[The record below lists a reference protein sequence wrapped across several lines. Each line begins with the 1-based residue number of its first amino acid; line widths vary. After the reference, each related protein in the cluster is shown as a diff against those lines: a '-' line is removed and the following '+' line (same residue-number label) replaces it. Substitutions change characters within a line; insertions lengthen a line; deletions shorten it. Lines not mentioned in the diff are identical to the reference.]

1 LLLRRRRQPRAR
13 RRIRGRNTIGT
24 PRGGRAVDVLV
35 HLATA
40 RFDRPL
46 TYLVPDGPPLHVG
59 EIVRVPLGSREL
71 FAFVISDERRL
82 DAPDERLRPIAAR
95 ADVPRAFDED
105 GLALARWLAQTYLC
119 SLREALGAMV
129 LADAVPRVVERF
141 VPSGEPPEPGR
152 FPSVPDRLVRLL
164 WGELR
169 DGVAPAALLRHPE
182 ARRSGD
188 RATLLAAIGALV
200 RAGVLDRQR
209 TFVRPAV
216 RERTLR
222 VLEPGDAT
230 IRGRSAAALAAYV
243 RDHPGTPR
251 ADAVLAGYSDAVI
264 RRAVRAGAVVES
276 QRRIDRSRAIR
287 ADLPDLVPTREQR
300 GAIDAIV
307 TSLEANAY
315 AQLLIHGATGS
326 GKTLV
331 YIHAIARALA
341 RGDRAI
347 VLVPEIS
354 LTPQTAERFER
365 VFGERVAVMHSALSE
380 RERYDAWQAAAR
392 GELDLIVGARSAV
405 FAPLPGVRMI
415 VVDEEHESSYRQDN
429 APRYHAVEVAR
440 ERMRRSGGVVV
451 LGSATPALED
461 FARAKAGRFPLV
473 RLRERA
479 TAQPFPATHVI
490 DMTTAFEAG
499 AQRIFATPLV
509 EALGAR
515 LERGEKSVLFV
526 NRRGSSRFVLCR
538 SCGHVPHCLRCA
550 TSLVV
555 HHDDGLLRCHYCDA
569 QRPIPT
575 VCPACGSGPI
585 VPLGVGTQRVAAD
598 VERLFPGARVVR
610 MDADTTTHVGDHAR
624 VLERFAR
631 EGDVLVGTQMV
642 AKGLDFPDVTLVGAI
657 AADLDLHVADYRAAE
672 RTFDVVMQVCG
683 RSGRARA
690 GEAFIQTFSAEHPA
704 IRYAAAHDYDG
715 FAREE
720 LAERRALQWP
730 PFVRLVYAGVIGADR
745 SAVEAAIARYAD
757 LLRDDARWE
766 ILGPV
771 PYAIPRLNDAW
782 RYRIAIKTK
791 DLDAVREAL
800 CTQVLPLAAR
810 DRETRLA
817 ITFEA

>member
-1 LLLRRRRQPRAR
+1 
-13 RRIRGRNTIGT
+13 
-24 PRGGRAVDVLV
+24 
-35 HLATA
+35 LATS
-40 RFDRPL
+40 RFERPL
-46 TYLVPDGPPLHVG
+46 TYLVPDGPPLAVG

-71 FAFVISDERRL
+71 FAFVIAAERRL
-82 DAPDERLRPIAAR
+82 ERADPRLRPIAAR
-95 ADVPRAFDED
+95 ADVPRAFDDE
-105 GLALARWLAQTYLC
+105 GLALARWLADTYLC
-119 SLREALGAMV
+119 SLREALATLV
-129 LADAVPRVVERF
+129 LADAVPRVVERL
-141 VPSGEPPEPGR
+141 VPLGDAPEAGR
-152 FPSVPDRLVRLL
+152 LPSVPPRLVRLL
-164 WGELR
+164 WGDLR

-188 RATLLAAIGALV
+188 RAMLVAAIGALV
-200 RAGVLDRQR
+200 RAGVLERRR

-216 RERTLR
+216 RARTLR
-222 VLEPGDAT
+222 VLEPGDVP

-243 RDHPGTPR
+243 REHASVRR
-251 ADAVLAGYSDAVI
+251 ADAVLAGFSDAVI
-264 RRAVRAGAVVES
+264 RRAVRAGAIVE
-276 QRRIDRSRAIR
+276 RERAVERSRVVR
-287 ADLPDLVPTREQR
+287 ADLPGLVPTAEQR
-300 GAIDAIV
+300 AAIDAIDGA
-307 TSLEANAY
+307 LDRDAY
-315 AQLLIHGATGS
+315 AQLLVHGATGS

-347 VLVPEIS
+347 VLVPEIA

-365 VFGERVAVMHSALSE
+365 VFGERVAVLHSALSE

-392 GELDLIVGARSAV
+392 AELDVIVGARSAV

-429 APRYHAVEVAR
+429 APRYHAVDVAR
-440 ERMRRSGGVVV
+440 ERMRRAGGVVV

-461 FARAKAGRFPLV
+461 FARAKAGRFPLI

-490 DMTTAFEAG
+490 DMAAAFEAG
-499 AQRIFATPLV
+499 APRVFATPLV
-509 EALGAR
+509 EALGRR

-538 SCGHVPHCLRCA
+538 SCGHVPACYRCA

-555 HHDDGLLRCHYCDA
+555 HREEGVLRCHYCDA
-569 QRPIPT
+569 QRAIPT
-575 VCPACGSGPI
+575 VCPSCGSGPI
-585 VPLGVGTQRVAAD
+585 VPYGIGTQRVAED

-642 AKGLDFPDVTLVGAI
+642 AKGLDFPEVTLVGAI

-690 GEAFIQTFSAEHPA
+690 GEAFIQTYSAAHPA
-704 IRYAAAHDYDG
+704 ITYAAAHDYDG

-720 LAERRALQWP
+720 LAERRALKWP
-730 PFVRLVYAGVIGADR
+730 PFVRLVFAGVLGAER
-745 SAVEAAIARYAD
+745 AQVEAGIERYAA
-757 LLRDDARWE
+757 LMRDDARWE
-766 ILGPV
+766 VLGPA
-771 PYAIPRLNDAW
+771 PYPIARLNDVW
-782 RYRIAIKTK
+782 RYRIAIKTR
-791 DLDAVREAL
+791 DLDALRDAL
-800 CTQVLPLAAR
+800 RTRILPLAAR
-810 DRETRLA
+810 EKATRLA
-817 ITFEA
+817 ITFDA